1 MSSLTESIY
10 MEGET
15 QCEGKIRLRS
25 ASYTSSLNSL
35 ILSCDNEDCKA
46 RKTMGDAL
54 LKATF
59 SDYICKGRHA
69 HRPSSQNEKC
79 SADLIPSLRGATNVY
94 FSIVRSAL
102 EIPPWSD
109 KLFQLVEEKKVEV
122 DIYIENKK
130 SEAEVLD
137 EEFNL
142 ELAEKI
148 GLKIAY
154 KEIDPNLMTFDKF
167 VEIYQKVTE
176 GASEYS
182 EIKES
187 EYNSILNHT
196 TVSKIIQVF

>member
-1 MSSLTESIY
+1 M
-10 MEGET
+10 
-15 QCEGKIRLRS
+15 KI
-25 ASYTSSLNSL
+25 
-35 ILSCDNEDCKA
+35 
-46 RKTMGDAL
+46 
-54 LKATF
+54 
-59 SDYICKGRHA
+59 
-69 HRPSSQNEKC
+69 
-79 SADLIPSLRGATNVY
+79 
-94 FSIVRSAL
+94 
-102 EIPPWSD
+102 
-109 KLFQLVEEKKVEV
+109 
-122 DIYIENKK
+122 KK

-196 TVSKIIQVF
+196 TVSKKIIQVF